1 MFPFVWNIDFKYIN
15 ILFIS
20 ISIKSC
26 YRNSRCKNQNWDY
39 QNDEK
44 ETVLV
49 IADINLVVKEFQ
61 KHKYCHKN
69 ITRVPSKS
77 DYSTSNA
84 SMEDFTPGLNS
95 AINIIEQGRCIPER
109 CYSFL
114 KIFFICYFAAPRP
127 ALGHCR
133 GGNFN

>member
-15 ILFIS
+15 MLFIS

-26 YRNSRCKNQNWDY
+26 YRNSRCKNQNWYY
-39 QNDEK
+39 QNDDK
-44 ETVLV
+44 EIVLV

-61 KHKYCHKN
+61 KHKYYHKN

-77 DYSTSNA
+77 NYSTSNA

-95 AINIIEQGRCIPER
+95 AINIIEQGVIPER

-127 ALGHCR
+127 TLGHCR
-133 GGNFN
+133 RGNFN